1 MSSKN
6 ETWTLRRVGRSR
18 PALAWDATTLAGP
31 MIARLRELAIAAG
44 DRTGGARALFTGAD
58 GTGKTLAAQ
67 AIATAL
73 GADLWRIDLSMV
85 VGKYIGETEKN
96 LARLFAAAERAGVVL
111 FFDEADA
118 LFGRR
123 TEVKDSHD
131 RYANQEV
138 SYLLERL
145 EQHFGVVIL
154 ATNVRP
160 RDARLLRRFRFVID
174 MPPRVAG

>member
-1 MSSKN
+1 MSSKT

-18 PALAWDATTLAGP
+18 PALAWGATTLTGP
-31 MIARLRELAIAAG
+31 TIARLREFANTAR
-44 DRTGGARALFTGAD
+44 DRTAGARALFTGAA

-67 AIATAL
+67 VIATAL
-73 GADLWRIDLSMV
+73 GMDLWRIDLSALIS
-85 VGKYIGETEKN
+85 KYIGETEKN
-96 LARLFAAAERAGVVL
+96 LARLFAAAERAGIVL

-138 SYLLERL
+138 SFLLERL
-145 EQHFGVVIL
+145 EQHPGVVIL